1 MGRRTTRAYRPKVG
15 RIITDPNTDI
25 TYLFEKIIG
34 TSGLDFVYKAVYFSR
49 DKHTNIFS
57 TGYITVKYLRKGNP
71 DIGTSFTAT
80 GKISTRNIINI
91 ESWFIRRFEDNGYL
105 VGLPYMSEGSLRYI
119 LSSNFYYGLPEDC
132 IAIALKEALIGLLD
146 IHNSGRIHKYFNA
159 GNIFVNNSKAG
170 GEIEIKLAFEAA
182 GYDSDPQFKVNKEVD
197 AGDSSVPRLTNISA
211 WAAAP
216 EIYYT
221 YEDSDDIENDYSV
234 KSDIWLVGITALELA
249 YGNIRVSDREDF
261 DDMIN
266 KIRKSKK
273 LPNKLED
280 LFEEITYP
288 IEEEGEEEKNDGKMK
303 KVVGFFKDK
312 LKLGKEK
319 EGDNLVEEINDK
331 KGKMKRV
338 MGYFKEKVGKKKE
351 EERLFSKEFEN
362 VVLDCLAKK
371 PRKRPNV
378 ERLLRQPFFEKAKD
392 KNWFQRRVLHAKNP
406 KPITSD
412 SDSDD

>member
-1 MGRRTTRAYRPKVG
+1 MK
-15 RIITDPNTDI
+15 
-25 TYLFEKIIG
+25 
-34 TSGLDFVYKAVYFSR
+34 
-49 DKHTNIFS
+49 
-57 TGYITVKYLRKGNP
+57 
-71 DIGTSFTAT
+71 
-80 GKISTRNIINI
+80 
-91 ESWFIRRFEDNGYL
+91 
-105 VGLPYMSEGSLRYI
+105 
-119 LSSNFYYGLPEDC
+119 
-132 IAIALKEALIGLLD
+132 
-146 IHNSGRIHKYFNA
+146 
-159 GNIFVNNSKAG
+159 
-170 GEIEIKLAFEAA
+170 
-182 GYDSDPQFKVNKEVD
+182 Q
-197 AGDSSVPRLTNISA
+197 VPLLTNISA

-216 EIYYT
+216 EVYYI
-221 YEDSDDIENDYSV
+221 YEDSDSDDQIENYYSV

-249 YGNIRVSDREDF
+249 YGNIRVSHREDF

-392 KNWFQRRVLHAKNP
+392 KNWFQRNVLHAKNP
-406 KPITSD
+406 MPIISD